1 MKIEIERENTYIQEN
16 KLICDNIRLEAK
28 ADELDVLTDV
38 IKTIDND
45 CRMTI
50 VIHTDTEEYVLE
62 YSFDFDKSYHKTY
75 ALRMS
80 RVSRESRHLLWL
92 KDNFTEY
99 QLDNFKELIKVIN
112 SHRGLKK

>member
-1 MKIEIERENTYIQEN
+1 MKIDIKREDFYFWGD
-16 KLICDNIRLEAK
+16 KPVCDNIHLEAE
-28 ADELDVLTDV
+28 ADELDVLADV

-45 CRMTI
+45 CGMTI
-50 VIHTDTEEYVLE
+50 IIHTDTEEYVLE

-99 QLDNFKELIKVIN
+99 QLDNLKELIKVIN
-112 SHRGLKK
+112 SHRGLRK

>member
-1 MKIEIERENTYIQEN
+1 MRINISREDFYFRDN
-16 KLICDNIRLEAK
+16 KPVFDNIHVEAR
-28 ADELDVLTDV
+28 ADELDVLADV

-45 CRMTI
+45 CGMTI
-50 VIHTDTEEYVLE
+50 IIHTDTEEYILE

-80 RVSRESRHLLWL
+80 RVSREFRHLLRL